1 VPEPARIHAFDR
13 LAQRDVAPGGI
24 PVGVRIAARRVG
36 TMLDVRVRDA
46 SAAISLGTCVELPRE
61 PNAAVDAGA
70 IRVLALGPDQWLLVC
85 AQTLPA
91 PANLLAGVTLTDV
104 SHGRAVVRVA
114 GPRVR
119 DALAK
124 GCALDLHPRVFPV
137 ARCAQTVIARIP
149 LLLDHVDADAF
160 DVYCPRSYADS
171 YWHWLTEACEEY
183 GCAIAP
189 AD

>member
-1 VPEPARIHAFDR
+1 VSEPARIHAFDR
-13 LAQRDVAPGGI
+13 LAQRDAAHGGI

-46 SAAISLGTCVELPRE
+46 GAAVDLGTRVELPCE
-61 PNAAVDAGA
+61 PNAAVDAGT

-85 AQTLPA
+85 EQTLPP
-91 PANLLAGVTLTDV
+91 PADIPPGVTLTDV

-124 GCALDLHPRVFPV
+124 GCALDLHPRAFPV

-149 LLLDHVDADAF
+149 LLLDHVDVDTF
-160 DVYCPRSYADS
+160 DFYCPRSYADAF
-171 YWHWLTEACEEY
+171 WHWLTEACEEY
-183 GCAIAP
+183 GCVIAS